1 MSDSAKNPAKISA
14 KAVAALRQ
22 DTGAGVMDAKQALT
36 EAKGDVAKAT
46 DLLKQRGLDKA
57 AKKAE
62 RDTAEGI
69 IHAYIHG
76 TGRIGVLLELL
87 CETDFVARNDDFTAL
102 ANDLAMHVAAANPAD
117 SKALLT
123 QPFIKDEGQTVEQ
136 VLGATIAKLGE
147 NIQVKRFVRYE
158 LGNE

>member
-1 MSDSAKNPAKISA
+1 MSEISA
-14 KAVAALRQ
+14 KDVAALRQ
-22 DTGAGVMDAKQALT
+22 ETGAGVMDAKKALT
-36 EAKGDVAKAT
+36 EAKGDTQKAIG
-46 DLLKQRGLDKA
+46 LLKQRGLDKA

-76 TGRIGVLLELL
+76 AGKIGVLVELL
-87 CETDFVARNDDFTAL
+87 CETDFVARNEDFTAL
-102 ANDLAMHVAAANPAD
+102 AQDLAMQIAAGNPKD
-117 SKALLT
+117 TEELLT
-123 QPFIKDEGQTVEQ
+123 QPFIKDESQTIGDT
-136 VLGATIAKLGE
+136 LTATIAKLGE